1 MNERR
6 QRALKNYAAIR
17 IQAQWRRYITRE
29 TYLYVCQYRNDKA
42 AIIQALCRGYFSRK
56 NKFNYYKLI
65 NARKSQYDNIRKSP
79 SPSKNNSRGYSSI
92 LGKINIDNDKND
104 QIYPTTDVNEND
116 AFAAVKLRRAN
127 PRPTQPTTSHP
138 SGRKLQ
144 CKLATKKQSGKIM

>member
-56 NKFNYYKLI
+56 NKYE
-65 NARKSQYDNIRKSP
+65 DG
-79 SPSKNNSRGYSSI
+79 RGRE
-92 LGKINIDNDKND
+92 LK
-104 QIYPTTDVNEND
+104 P
-116 AFAAVKLRRAN
+116 
-127 PRPTQPTTSHP
+127 
-138 SGRKLQ
+138 
-144 CKLATKKQSGKIM
+144 ATKNKLYVACSRARGDLYFVDEQQLKKLLSA